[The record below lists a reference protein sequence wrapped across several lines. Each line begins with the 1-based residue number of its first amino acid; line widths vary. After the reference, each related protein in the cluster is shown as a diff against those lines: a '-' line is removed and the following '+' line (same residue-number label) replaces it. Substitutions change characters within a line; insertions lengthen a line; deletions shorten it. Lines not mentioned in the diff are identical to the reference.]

1 MSSLNPPIRTWANK
15 TVWVVGASDGIG
27 KALAERLTEL
37 GANVIATARRPQALA
52 ALTPPAWRILPAD
65 IGQTESLD
73 QAFKEIV
80 ACGKAVDVVFWVAG
94 VYHPMGSASLDL
106 AAVEETFNV
115 NVLSGYRGLKA
126 MLDLWLATPSPG
138 KRHWVWIS
146 SVAGYRGLPQAAAYG
161 ASKAALTYLAE
172 TNYLELKPLGIG
184 VSVVSPGFVESR
196 LTNKNNFHMP
206 AMITPKQ
213 AAEFTLS
220 GMGRGE
226 FEIHYPKRFSLVMK
240 LLEILP
246 YRLYFALARKSLP
259 K

>member
-1 MSSLNPPIRTWANK
+1 MSAMNPPITDWTNK

-37 GANVIATARRPQALA
+37 GAKVIATARRAEALS
-52 ALTPPAWRILPAD
+52 ALSPAVWRIVPAD
-65 IGQTESLD
+65 IGQPESLERAIND
-73 QAFKEIV
+73 INA
-80 ACGKAVDVVFWVAG
+80 AGRDLDVVFWVAG
-94 VYHPMGSASLDL
+94 VYHPMATAALDL
-106 AAVEETFNV
+106 AAVEETFNI
-115 NVLSGYRGLKA
+115 NVLSGYRGLKSI
-126 MLDLWLATPSPG
+126 LDLWLQKPKPG
-138 KRHWVWIS
+138 HRHWVWVS

-172 TNYLELKPLGIG
+172 TNYLELKPHGIG
-184 VSVVSPGFVESR
+184 VSVVCPGFVESR
-196 LTNKNNFHMP
+196 LTKKNDFHMP
-206 AMITPKQ
+206 AMITAQ
-213 AAEFTLS
+213 EAAEFTLK

-226 FEIHYPKRFSLVMK
+226 FEIHYPKRFSRVMK